1 MSASAP
7 APKISSF
14 LPNPRDWAAGF
25 AGAGDDLAFR
35 STTGDTV
42 DCLVVE
48 TTDVVAAGAA
58 DAGVRTVA
66 VRVVTLRV
74 ATAAGLATEARVVLV
89 TVRVRTCLAGV
100 SAVVD
105 CGAVTL
111 VSLVAGVSVVV
122 TGEASIGGG
131 GLDVDT
137 GAGSVGCVC

>member
-35 STTGDTV
+35 STTGVTV

-48 TTDVVAAGAA
+48 TTDVVAAGGA

-66 VRVVTLRV
+66 LRVVTLRV
-74 ATAAGLATEARVVLV
+74 ATAAGLATDVAVVLV

-100 SAVVD
+100 AAVVD
-105 CGAVTL
+105 
-111 VSLVAGVSVVV
+111 
-122 TGEASIGGG
+122 
-131 GLDVDT
+131 
-137 GAGSVGCVC
+137 